1 MTVGVAAR
9 CWTGLARCWHR
20 GVADRAA
27 AKVGGLARLQVI
39 VLLACV
45 LGLQSADNA
54 TVGAIAAPLSK
65 DLGIGNTQIGLLVT
79 LTTGIGALATL
90 PVGMLVDRVHRV
102 RLLTGAIVVWSVA
115 MAASGFATSFVML
128 LLTRL
133 ALGAVIATA
142 SPVIAS
148 LIGDFFSATERG
160 RIYGYILLGELLGAG
175 LGLVV
180 SGSVAG
186 AISWRASFI
195 VLAVPGLV
203 LAWAVHRLL
212 PEPARGGQ
220 SLAIVGDDGK
230 EHDPDSTDNPDEDTG
245 VVEEVEKADDVAPR
259 SALVEAPDPASMS
272 MLQAVRYILA
282 VPTNR
287 VLIAASALA
296 YFFFTG
302 LQTFAVEFLRGR
314 FGVGQAVASILVVLI
329 GVGAV
334 FGVLLGGRIADRL
347 IGRGVIA
354 GRPLVAGVALLLT
367 VVVAA
372 PSLLVGSLLLAVALL
387 FVAAAAF
394 GATNPPLDAAR
405 LDVMHHRLWGRAES
419 VRTLLRS
426 LLTAIAPLVFGY
438 VSTLF
443 GGTSGGFGGSGG
455 TQNTAAPSGG
465 GGLGPTFL
473 IMLAPVVLAGLLL
486 LLRGARSYPRDVATA
501 MAAEDRTSQES
512 GDANV

>member
-9 CWTGLARCWHR
+9 CWAGLVRWWHR

-27 AKVGGLARLQVI
+27 AKVGGLVRLQVI

-115 MAASGFATSFVML
+115 MAVSGFATSFVML

-175 LGLVV
+175 LGLIV

-212 PEPARGGQ
+212 PEPTRGGQ
-220 SLAIVGDDGK
+220 SLAVVGDDGQ
-230 EHDPDSTDNPDEDTG
+230 EQDADNPDEDTG

-259 SALVEAPDPASMS
+259 SALADAPDPASMS

-426 LLTAIAPLVFGY
+426 VFTAIAPLVFGY

-455 TQNTAAPSGG
+455 TQNTAAQPGG

>member
-1 MTVGVAAR
+1 
-9 CWTGLARCWHR
+9 
-20 GVADRAA
+20 
-27 AKVGGLARLQVI
+27 VI

-102 RLLTGAIVVWSVA
+102 RLLTGAIVVWSAA

-175 LGLVV
+175 LGLIV

-195 VLAVPGLV
+195 VLAVPGLA

-212 PEPARGGQ
+212 PEPGRGGQ
-220 SLAIVGDDGK
+220 SLAIIGDDGK
-230 EHDPDSTDNPDEDTG
+230 EQDPDSTDDTAG
-245 VVEEVEKADDVAPR
+245 VIEEVEKADDVAPR
-259 SALVEAPDPASMS
+259 SALADEPDPASMS

-426 LLTAIAPLVFGY
+426 VLTAIAPLVFGY

-443 GGTSGGFGGSGG
+443 GGTSGGVGGSGG

-501 MAAEDRTSQES
+501 MATEDPHQPRER
-512 GDANV
+512 

>member
-9 CWTGLARCWHR
+9 CWAGLARCWHR

-175 LGLVV
+175 LGLIV

-195 VLAVPGLV
+195 VLAVPGLA

-212 PEPARGGQ
+212 PEPGRGGQ

-230 EHDPDSTDNPDEDTG
+230 EQDPDSTDDTAG
-245 VVEEVEKADDVAPR
+245 VIEEVEKADDVAPR
-259 SALVEAPDPASMS
+259 SALADEPDPASMS

-329 GVGAV
+329 GAGAV

-347 IGRGVIA
+347 IGRGVLA

-419 VRTLLRS
+419 VRTLFRS
-426 LLTAIAPLVFGY
+426 VLTAIAPLVFGY

-443 GGTSGGFGGSGG
+443 GGTSGGVGGSGG

-501 MAAEDRTSQES
+501 MAAEDRTSQEG

>member
-1 MTVGVAAR
+1 
-9 CWTGLARCWHR
+9 
-20 GVADRAA
+20 
-27 AKVGGLARLQVI
+27 
-39 VLLACV
+39 
-45 LGLQSADNA
+45 
-54 TVGAIAAPLSK
+54 
-65 DLGIGNTQIGLLVT
+65 
-79 LTTGIGALATL
+79 
-90 PVGMLVDRVHRV
+90 
-102 RLLTGAIVVWSVA
+102 
-115 MAASGFATSFVML
+115 
-128 LLTRL
+128 
-133 ALGAVIATA
+133 
-142 SPVIAS
+142 VIAS

-175 LGLVV
+175 LGLIV

-212 PEPARGGQ
+212 PEPTRGGQ
-220 SLAIVGDDGK
+220 SLAVVGDDGQ
-230 EHDPDSTDNPDEDTG
+230 EQDADNPDEDTG

-259 SALVEAPDPASMS
+259 SALADAPDPASMS

-314 FGVGQAVASILVVLI
+314 FGVGQAVASILVVVI

-426 LLTAIAPLVFGY
+426 VFTAIAPLAFGY

-455 TQNTAAPSGG
+455 TQNTAAQPGG